1 MGEIRKNM
9 IKRIFAAALALL
21 LVVCLLPTTVQA
33 AGSTTVN
40 VGGVELNST
49 TPYLVSGAAAGSGT
63 LGTGGC
69 TAYFDSTSAT
79 LTLNGATIN
88 TAYNRDGDNDSDK
101 MGIYA
106 SGDLTI
112 KLIGSNTIN
121 GVAAAS
127 GASSYGIYLGGKL
140 TIQNGATGGAVGSL
154 TATGYGSSTQVWSV
168 GIYAG
173 SGITISN
180 STVAAYGN
188 QAVIYSAGM
197 ISGGPVSITGSTVSA
212 TGGAAN
218 NGYGIYNFISSD
230 NITISGSAVTV
241 RDNGS
246 TGIRG
251 AFITAPVL
259 TDYTKGYKW
268 RTSDSGAY
276 TSSTTTAYTYS
287 AAHTYVEIQPL
298 LAAEYAYNTPAAIV
312 QNGVTATVTYS
323 LPSPQKAA
331 TSITATVTL
340 TGTAT
345 AMGTHTV
352 NLASTKAN
360 LTATA
365 QTATVT
371 AGQDLTTTPIT
382 KTFTF
387 TVPAKDADDLTLT
400 HTFAPTLPTITSPK
414 ANKTVTVA
422 VGSTKTLSVT
432 AQNATSYQWYVNR
445 NDGAGFGTIA
455 GATNASYTTAAV
467 SKADDGY
474 KYYCIATNAN
484 GSTTSA
490 IFTLKASIVPATG
503 DNSALWLWTSL
514 AVLSQTGLAAA
525 YLYRNKKKCRA

>member
-1 MGEIRKNM
+1 M
-9 IKRIFAAALALL
+9 L
-21 LVVCLLPTTVQA
+21 LVVCLLPATVQA
-33 AGSTTVN
+33 DSGTNLTLRYGTDGVLTVTLPTTTGSYTYGTTNGTGTLVTQTAADVTTLPDAGWNWAVQKAATTV
-40 VGGVELNST
+40 GGT
-49 TPYLVSGAAAGSGT
+49 TYDYV
-63 LGTGGC
+63 
-69 TAYFDSTSAT
+69 
-79 LTLNGATIN
+79 LTLNNFHSDTTGWTIIGISGNCIESALMNLYIVLHGTNTLATPDARGTSIITETSGNKFLITGDGTLNASGCLGIAAKGGLTVSGGKINANGAIYGLGSSNGSVTITGGTVKAN
-88 TAYNRDGDNDSDK
+88 GGTKNDSN
-101 MGIYA
+101 GIRC
-106 SGDLTI
+106 STI
-112 KLIGSNTIN
+112 I
-121 GVAAAS
+121 
-127 GASSYGIYLGGKL
+127 
-140 TIQNGATGGAVGSL
+140 
-154 TATGYGSSTQVWSV
+154 
-168 GIYAG
+168 
-173 SGITISN
+173 
-180 STVAAYGN
+180 
-188 QAVIYSAGM
+188 
-197 ISGGPVSITGSTVSA
+197 ISGGTVTAKSACYSGAKSALSSAPTLTGY
-212 TGGAAN
+212 TGG
-218 NGYGIYNFISSD
+218 YQ
-230 NITISGSAVTV
+230 
-241 RDNGS
+241 
-246 TGIRG
+246 
-251 AFITAPVL
+251 
-259 TDYTKGYKW
+259 W

-276 TSSTTTAYTYS
+276 TPSTTDVYPYS
-287 AAHTYVEIQPL
+287 YAHAYVEIQPL
-298 LAAEYAYNTPAAIV
+298 PVAKYSYNTPAAIV

-323 LPSPQKAA
+323 LPSPQEAA

-352 NLASTKAN
+352 NLTSTKAN